1 MGFYRWLGC
10 FLLLLA
16 GSGVSLVLFAYE
28 RRRCRQAEGFLA
40 LVSLLRSQ
48 IDCFSIPIGGILK
61 KCDPRILRDCGLDDG
76 EDLTDMPSLLSACH
90 LLLPEEECA
99 LLADFARQLGGGYR
113 EEQLRSCSSR
123 YPPPSCRAKSA
134 NNAHSSSGKSRW
146 QALNS
151 DGISVKSS
159 PSSKPQSR
167 RMRGSHFFNIPP
179 IGMEKQSIWLRKRE
193 TRARKPSACRQ
204 RLLS

>member
-10 FLLLLA
+10 FLLLLV

-113 EEQLRSCSSR
+113 EEQLRSCSYCAER
-123 YPPPSCRAKSA
+123 LTACCDRLRAE
-134 NNAHSSSGKSRW
+134 
-146 QALNS
+146 L
-151 DGISVKSS
+151 
-159 PSSKPQSR
+159 P
-167 RMRGSHFFNIPP
+167 
-179 IGMEKQSIWLRKRE
+179 KRE
-193 TRARKPSACRQ
+193 KMAIILPLSAAV
-204 RLLS
+204 LLILMLL